1 MLASERSHGHLMSVS
16 AIETTAGTQ
25 NSGARDWLQNHWDEV
40 FASVPRGTIW
50 AVLSRDGKH
59 VLFYGNDSEQ
69 LRRKSASV
77 GEPNPVLH
85 LVPDLPDF
93 LCGPLSG
100 DFV

>member
-1 MLASERSHGHLMSVS
+1 MSVS
-16 AIETTAGTQ
+16 TIETTAGTQ

-69 LRRKSASV
+69 TAPEI
-77 GEPNPVLH
+77 G
-85 LVPDLPDF
+85 VPW
-93 LCGPLSG
+93 
-100 DFV
+100 

>member
-1 MLASERSHGHLMSVS
+1 MSVS
-16 AIETTAGTQ
+16 TIETPARTQ

-69 LRRKSASV
+69 LRRKSASL
-77 GEPNPVLH
+77 GEPNLVL
-85 LVPDLPDF
+85 PR
-93 LCGPLSG
+93 GSQNSSG
-100 DFV
+100 RKARGAGFRPRVQRKT